1 VSVWRLEAEPMTR
14 VVVIASA
21 EIGREALEAVLEPD
35 DELHVLVPAVEQS
48 RLAWLTSAEDDARA
62 KAERVGEQIGRD
74 APAKLASLEVKPDSP
89 SQVVRDAI
97 AEHHPDRI
105 VLALREG
112 DEATWLEEAELDRL
126 PSEIDGVPVT
136 RLALTEGDA

>member
-1 VSVWRLEAEPMTR
+1 MAR

-21 EIGREALEAVLEPD
+21 EIGREALETVLEPD

-62 KAERVGEQIGRD
+62 QAERVGEQISRD

-89 SQVVRDAI
+89 SQLVRDAI
-97 AEHHPDRI
+97 AEHNPDRI

-112 DEATWLEEAELDRL
+112 DEATWLEEKELTRL
-126 PSEIDGVPVT
+126 PAEIDGVPVT
-136 RLALTEGDA
+136 RLALTEGGD